1 MHTEAIE
8 LTNNQSKVMLQ
19 CVDRLENVLQ
29 NESPERLLWDEQLQA
44 VKSKKN
50 MRWHP
55 AVISWCIAIQSK
67 SSSAYKVLREAEFL
81 KLPHESTLKRYT
93 NYVDATV
100 NIQHDILETTIDEIN
115 LSRPHNANA
124 TLILD
129 EMKIKSG
136 LVYSASS
143 RQLIGFTDVGEIH
156 M

>member
-93 NYVDATV
+93 NYVDAKYC
-100 NIQHDILETTIDEIN
+100 QHT
-115 LSRPHNANA
+115 A
-124 TLILD
+124 
-129 EMKIKSG
+129 
-136 LVYSASS
+136 
-143 RQLIGFTDVGEIH
+143 
-156 M
+156 

>member
-1 MHTEAIE
+1 MKAPLKDIPITW
-8 LTNNQSKVMLQ
+8 ML
-19 CVDRLENVLQ
+19 
-29 NESPERLLWDEQLQA
+29 S
-44 VKSKKN
+44 
-50 MRWHP
+50 
-55 AVISWCIAIQSK
+55 
-67 SSSAYKVLREAEFL
+67 
-81 KLPHESTLKRYT
+81 
-93 NYVDATV
+93 TV
-100 NIQHDILETTIDEIN
+100 NIQHDILETTIKEIN